1 MPQSQ
6 RARSEVASDRTISQ
20 AFCFVRLTCFPIEI
34 CLSFNDI
41 SYDHRSR
48 KGLSIVPRLLKIEIK
63 VTVVVK
69 RSIKSKVVQPFFSL
83 AFEGRAFAES
93 LMVPSSKMSFSIT
106 YNNTNRPNNKV
117 ELECKRTS
125 VYQVYH

>member
-1 MPQSQ
+1 M
-6 RARSEVASDRTISQ
+6 
-20 AFCFVRLTCFPIEI
+20 
-34 CLSFNDI
+34 SFNDI